1 MAYLEYLTIDEFA
14 EHLVEEG
21 IEDEVVK
28 TFEENRFSGAVFLQ
42 LQEDDLKELVPV
54 IGDRV
59 KVRQLLREAT
69 QVGSSVYK
77 LTKLYTNAYKIIL
90 PT

>member
-14 EHLVEEG
+14 ERLVEEG

-28 TFEENRFSGAVFLQ
+28 TFEENRISGAVFLQ